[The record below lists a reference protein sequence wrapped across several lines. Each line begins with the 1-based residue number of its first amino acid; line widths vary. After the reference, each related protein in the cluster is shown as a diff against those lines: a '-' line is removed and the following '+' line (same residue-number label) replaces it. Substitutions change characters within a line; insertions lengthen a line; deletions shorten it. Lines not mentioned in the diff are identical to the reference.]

1 MVMTH
6 YMELLSLHEP
16 WFLILFMLV
25 PMVLA
30 ETILAAGAFS
40 LLYKDSRSEKWDSL
54 SHVCGLILGV
64 FFIVATVY
72 IVTSY
77 VPTIQWRGPIDYISI
92 WAYVLGVIPAVL
104 ILLQELGII
113 FKGLDATAKIKKH
126 IILMILFVLFTHLA
140 MVFGMADPQLA
151 GYVPPKQ
158 NNMQMQMN
166 GNMPM
171 DHSQMDHSKMNH
183 DQMNGQMNGQMN
195 NNNGQM
201 DHSKMNHDQMN
212 GQMNGQMNNNNGQM
226 DHSKM

>member
-30 ETILAAGAFS
+30 ETILASGAFS

-92 WAYVLGVIPAVL
+92 WVYVLGVIPAVL

-113 FKGLDATAKIKKH
+113 FKSSDSTAKIKKH
-126 IILMILFVLFTHLA
+126 IVLMILFVLFTHLA

-171 DHSQMDHSKMNH
+171 DHSQMDHSQMNH
-183 DQMNGQMNGQMN
+183 DQMNGQMNGQM
-195 NNNGQM
+195 
-201 DHSKMNHDQMN
+201 DHSKM
-212 GQMNGQMNNNNGQM
+212 
-226 DHSKM
+226 

>member
-113 FKGLDATAKIKKH
+113 FKGLDTTAKIKKH
-126 IILMILFVLFTHLA
+126 IVLMILFVLFTHLA

-171 DHSQMDHSKMNH
+171 DHSQMDHSQMNH
-183 DQMNGQMNGQMN
+183 DQMNGQMNGQIN

-201 DHSKMNHDQMN
+201 DHSKM
-212 GQMNGQMNNNNGQM
+212 
-226 DHSKM
+226 

>member
-30 ETILAAGAFS
+30 ETILASGAFS

-113 FKGLDATAKIKKH
+113 FKSSDSTAKIKKH
-126 IILMILFVLFTHLA
+126 IVLMILFVLFTHLA

-158 NNMQMQMN
+158 NMQMQMN

-171 DHSQMDHSKMNH
+171 DHSQMNH
-183 DQMNGQMNGQMN
+183 DQMNNDKGQMDHSQMNHDQMN

-201 DHSKMNHDQMN
+201 DHSKM
-212 GQMNGQMNNNNGQM
+212 
-226 DHSKM
+226 

>member
-1 MVMTH
+1 MAMTH

-30 ETILAAGAFS
+30 ETILASGAFS

-113 FKGLDATAKIKKH
+113 FKSSDSTAKIKKH

-171 DHSQMDHSKMNH
+171 DHSQMDHSQMNH

-201 DHSKMNHDQMN
+201 DHSKM
-212 GQMNGQMNNNNGQM
+212 
-226 DHSKM
+226 

>member
-30 ETILAAGAFS
+30 ETILASGAFS

-126 IILMILFVLFTHLA
+126 IVLMILFVLLTHLA

-171 DHSQMDHSKMNH
+171 DHSQMDHSQMNH

-201 DHSKMNHDQMN
+201 DHSKM
-212 GQMNGQMNNNNGQM
+212 
-226 DHSKM
+226 

>member
-1 MVMTH
+1 MTH

-40 LLYKDSRSEKWDSL
+40 LLYKDNRSEKWDSL
-54 SHVCGLILGV
+54 SHVCGLILGI
-64 FFIVATVY
+64 FFIVATVF

-126 IILMILFVLFTHLA
+126 IVLMILFVLFTHLA

-158 NNMQMQMN
+158 NMQMQMN

-171 DHSQMDHSKMNH
+171 DHSQMDHSQMNH

-201 DHSKMNHDQMN
+201 DHSKM
-212 GQMNGQMNNNNGQM
+212 
-226 DHSKM
+226 

>member
-30 ETILAAGAFS
+30 ETILASGAFS

-54 SHVCGLILGV
+54 SHGCGLILGV

-113 FKGLDATAKIKKH
+113 FKSSDSTAKIKKH
-126 IILMILFVLFTHLA
+126 IVLMILFVLFTHLA

-171 DHSQMDHSKMNH
+171 DHSQMDHSQMNH

-201 DHSKMNHDQMN
+201 DHSKM
-212 GQMNGQMNNNNGQM
+212 
-226 DHSKM
+226 

>member
-113 FKGLDATAKIKKH
+113 FKGLDTTAKIKKH
-126 IILMILFVLFTHLA
+126 IVLMILFVLFTHLA

-171 DHSQMDHSKMNH
+171 GHSQMDHSQMNH

-201 DHSKMNHDQMN
+201 DHSKM
-212 GQMNGQMNNNNGQM
+212 
-226 DHSKM
+226 

>member
-30 ETILAAGAFS
+30 ETILASGAFS

-126 IILMILFVLFTHLA
+126 IVLMILFVLFTHLA

-158 NNMQMQMN
+158 NMQMQMN

-171 DHSQMDHSKMNH
+171 DHSQMDHSQMNH

-201 DHSKMNHDQMN
+201 DHSKM
-212 GQMNGQMNNNNGQM
+212 
-226 DHSKM
+226 

>member
-30 ETILAAGAFS
+30 ETILASGAFS

-104 ILLQELGII
+104 ILLQELGLI

-126 IILMILFVLFTHLA
+126 IVLMILFVLFTHLA

-171 DHSQMDHSKMNH
+171 DHSQMDHSQMNH
-183 DQMNGQMNGQMN
+183 DQMNGQMNGQM
-195 NNNGQM
+195 
-201 DHSKMNHDQMN
+201 DHSKM
-212 GQMNGQMNNNNGQM
+212 
-226 DHSKM
+226 

>member
-30 ETILAAGAFS
+30 ETILASGAFS
-40 LLYKDSRSEKWDSL
+40 LLYKDSRSEKWGSL

-113 FKGLDATAKIKKH
+113 FKGLDTTAKIKKH
-126 IILMILFVLFTHLA
+126 IVLMILFVLFTHLA

-171 DHSQMDHSKMNH
+171 DHSQMDHSQMNH

-201 DHSKMNHDQMN
+201 DHSKM
-212 GQMNGQMNNNNGQM
+212 
-226 DHSKM
+226 

>member
-113 FKGLDATAKIKKH
+113 FKGLDTTAKIKKH
-126 IILMILFVLFTHLA
+126 IVLMILFVLFTHLA

-158 NNMQMQMN
+158 NMQMQMN
-166 GNMPM
+166 SNMPM
-171 DHSQMDHSKMNH
+171 DHSQMDHSQMNH

-201 DHSKMNHDQMN
+201 DHSKM
-212 GQMNGQMNNNNGQM
+212 
-226 DHSKM
+226 

>member
-1 MVMTH
+1 MTH

-30 ETILAAGAFS
+30 ETILASGAFS

-113 FKGLDATAKIKKH
+113 FKSSDSTAKIKKH
-126 IILMILFVLFTHLA
+126 IVLMILFVLFTHLA

-171 DHSQMDHSKMNH
+171 DHSQMNH
-183 DQMNGQMNGQMN
+183 DQMNNDKGQMDHSQMNHDQMN

-201 DHSKMNHDQMN
+201 DHSKM
-212 GQMNGQMNNNNGQM
+212 
-226 DHSKM
+226 

>member
-30 ETILAAGAFS
+30 ETILASGAFS

-113 FKGLDATAKIKKH
+113 FKSSDSTAKIKKH
-126 IILMILFVLFTHLA
+126 IVLMILFVLFTHLA

-158 NNMQMQMN
+158 NMQMN

-171 DHSQMDHSKMNH
+171 DHSQMDHSQMDHSQMNH

-201 DHSKMNHDQMN
+201 DHSKM
-212 GQMNGQMNNNNGQM
+212 
-226 DHSKM
+226 

>member
-6 YMELLSLHEP
+6 YMELLSLYEP

-126 IILMILFVLFTHLA
+126 IVLMILFVLFTHLA

-171 DHSQMDHSKMNH
+171 DHSQMDHSQMNH

-201 DHSKMNHDQMN
+201 DHSKM
-212 GQMNGQMNNNNGQM
+212 
-226 DHSKM
+226 

>member
-30 ETILAAGAFS
+30 ETILASGAFS

-92 WAYVLGVIPAVL
+92 WAYVLGIIPAVL

-126 IILMILFVLFTHLA
+126 IVLMILFVLFTHLA

-171 DHSQMDHSKMNH
+171 DHSQMDHSQMDHSQMNHDQMNH

-201 DHSKMNHDQMN
+201 DHSKM
-212 GQMNGQMNNNNGQM
+212 
-226 DHSKM
+226 

>member
-30 ETILAAGAFS
+30 ETILASGAFS

-113 FKGLDATAKIKKH
+113 FKSSDSTAKIKKH
-126 IILMILFVLFTHLA
+126 IVLMILFVLFTHLA

-158 NNMQMQMN
+158 NMQMQMN

-171 DHSQMDHSKMNH
+171 DHSQMNNDKGQMDHSQMNH
-183 DQMNGQMNGQMN
+183 DQMNGQMNGQM
-195 NNNGQM
+195 
-201 DHSKMNHDQMN
+201 DHSKM
-212 GQMNGQMNNNNGQM
+212 
-226 DHSKM
+226 

>member
-113 FKGLDATAKIKKH
+113 FKSLDATAKIKKH
-126 IILMILFVLFTHLA
+126 IVLMILFVLFTHLA

-171 DHSQMDHSKMNH
+171 DHSQMDHSQMNH

-201 DHSKMNHDQMN
+201 DHSKM
-212 GQMNGQMNNNNGQM
+212 
-226 DHSKM
+226 

>member
-30 ETILAAGAFS
+30 ETILASGAFS

-126 IILMILFVLFTHLA
+126 IVLMILFVLFTHLA

-151 GYVPPKQ
+151 GYVLPKQ

-171 DHSQMDHSKMNH
+171 DHSQMDHSQMNH

-201 DHSKMNHDQMN
+201 DHSKM
-212 GQMNGQMNNNNGQM
+212 
-226 DHSKM
+226 

>member
-1 MVMTH
+1 
-6 YMELLSLHEP
+6 MELLSLHEP

-126 IILMILFVLFTHLA
+126 IVLMILFVLFTHLA

-158 NNMQMQMN
+158 NMQMQMN

-171 DHSQMDHSKMNH
+171 DHSQMDHSQMNH

-201 DHSKMNHDQMN
+201 DHSKM
-212 GQMNGQMNNNNGQM
+212 
-226 DHSKM
+226 

>member
-113 FKGLDATAKIKKH
+113 FKSLDATAKIKKH

-171 DHSQMDHSKMNH
+171 DHSQMDHSQMNH

-195 NNNGQM
+195 
-201 DHSKMNHDQMN
+201 HSKM
-212 GQMNGQMNNNNGQM
+212 
-226 DHSKM
+226 

>member
-126 IILMILFVLFTHLA
+126 IVLMILFVLFTHLA

-166 GNMPM
+166 GSMPM
-171 DHSQMDHSKMNH
+171 DHNQMDHSQMNH

-201 DHSKMNHDQMN
+201 DHSKM
-212 GQMNGQMNNNNGQM
+212 
-226 DHSKM
+226 

>member
-113 FKGLDATAKIKKH
+113 FKGLDTTAKIKKH
-126 IILMILFVLFTHLA
+126 IVLMILFVLFTHLA

-171 DHSQMDHSKMNH
+171 DHSQMDHSQMNH
-183 DQMNGQMNGQMN
+183 DQMHGQMNGQMN

-201 DHSKMNHDQMN
+201 DHSKM
-212 GQMNGQMNNNNGQM
+212 
-226 DHSKM
+226 

>member
-30 ETILAAGAFS
+30 ETILASGAFS

-92 WAYVLGVIPAVL
+92 WAYVLGVIPAAL
-104 ILLQELGII
+104 ILLQELGLI

-158 NNMQMQMN
+158 NMQMQMN

-171 DHSQMDHSKMNH
+171 DHSQMDHSQMNH

-201 DHSKMNHDQMN
+201 DHSKM
-212 GQMNGQMNNNNGQM
+212 
-226 DHSKM
+226 

>member
-1 MVMTH
+1 MTH

-113 FKGLDATAKIKKH
+113 FKSLDATAKIKKH
-126 IILMILFVLFTHLA
+126 IILMVLFVLFTHLA

-171 DHSQMDHSKMNH
+171 DHSQMDHSQMNH

-201 DHSKMNHDQMN
+201 DHSKM
-212 GQMNGQMNNNNGQM
+212 
-226 DHSKM
+226 

>member
-40 LLYKDSRSEKWDSL
+40 LLYKDSRSEKRDSL

-113 FKGLDATAKIKKH
+113 FKGLDTTAKIKKH
-126 IILMILFVLFTHLA
+126 IVLMILFVLFTHLA

-158 NNMQMQMN
+158 NMQMQMN

-171 DHSQMDHSKMNH
+171 DHSQMDHSQMNH

-201 DHSKMNHDQMN
+201 DHSKM
-212 GQMNGQMNNNNGQM
+212 
-226 DHSKM
+226 

>member
-6 YMELLSLHEP
+6 YMELLSLHAP

-30 ETILAAGAFS
+30 ETILASGAFS

-92 WAYVLGVIPAVL
+92 WAYVIGVIPAVL

-113 FKGLDATAKIKKH
+113 FKSSDSTAKIKKH
-126 IILMILFVLFTHLA
+126 IVLMILFVLFTHLA

-171 DHSQMDHSKMNH
+171 DHSQMDHSQMNH
-183 DQMNGQMNGQMN
+183 DQMNGQMNGQM
-195 NNNGQM
+195 
-201 DHSKMNHDQMN
+201 DHSKM
-212 GQMNGQMNNNNGQM
+212 
-226 DHSKM
+226 

>member
-113 FKGLDATAKIKKH
+113 FKSLDATAKIKKH
-126 IILMILFVLFTHLA
+126 IILMVLFVLFTHLA

-171 DHSQMDHSKMNH
+171 DHSQMDHSQMNH

-195 NNNGQM
+195 NNKYQ
-201 DHSKMNHDQMN
+201 
-212 GQMNGQMNNNNGQM
+212 
-226 DHSKM
+226 